1 MVTHARCRRFITF
14 TEKLETMF
22 DFRKPDP
29 AQISDFI
36 KVQAQQEFTYSSLG
50 ATRAPTPPVGFQV
63 DHNRICLGQGRA
75 VYEQAKRAL
84 QDWQHFRLNWVS
96 LHRQQTVPEPG
107 QTVAILAQA
116 LGLWVLNASR
126 VVYVL
131 EETEPIQRY
140 AFAYG
145 TLPEHAECGEE
156 RFQVEWRA
164 DDDSVWYEL
173 FAFSRPQQMLT
184 KIAYPY
190 VRHKQ
195 KQFARDSLQAMKT
208 AVEKYKI

>member
-1 MVTHARCRRFITF
+1 MVTHARCRWFITF

-36 KVQAQQEFTYSSLG
+36 KVQAQLEFTYSSIG
-50 ATRAPTPPVGFQV
+50 ATRSATPPDGFQV

-96 LHRQQTVPEPG
+96 LHRPAALPEPG

-131 EETEPIQRY
+131 EETEPVQRY

-164 DDDSVWYEL
+164 DDDSVWYDL
-173 FAFSRPQQMLT
+173 YAFSQPQQLLS

-190 VRHKQ
+190 VRRKQ
-195 KQFARDSLQAMKT
+195 KQFARDSLQAMQT
-208 AVEKYKI
+208 AVGKDKK

>member
-1 MVTHARCRRFITF
+1 MFLLQQPSAEQINEFI
-14 TEKLETMF
+14 
-22 DFRKPDP
+22 
-29 AQISDFI
+29 AI
-36 KVQAQQEFTYSSLG
+36 QAQLEFTYSSLG
-50 ATRAPTPPVGFQV
+50 ATRSATPPDGFQV

-96 LHRQQTVPEPG
+96 LHRPAALPEPG
-107 QTVAILAQA
+107 QTVAILAQT

-131 EETEPIQRY
+131 EETEPVQRY

-164 DDDSVWYEL
+164 DDDSVWYDL
-173 FAFSRPQQMLT
+173 YAFSRPQQLLS

-190 VRHKQ
+190 VRRKQ
-195 KQFARDSLQAMKT
+195 QEFARDSLQAMQA
-208 AVEKYKI
+208 AVGIDQNGLANRALRSV